1 MAVYRVER
9 TQGYTVMSNYHL
21 KDTALSLK
29 AKGLL
34 SMFLSFPDDWN
45 YSTRGLASIC
55 KEGVEAIGN
64 TIKELEKAGYI
75 LRRQL
80 RGANGR
86 ITDTEYV
93 IYERPQAPEPPA
105 PEDTGPDT
113 PPDTGAPDTDLP
125 DTGNPDMVQP
135 DMAAPD
141 MGNRPELNIKK
152 SRIKKSNTLGSNT
165 HSILPPSPPVPAS
178 APAAEGKNEVSVKRA
193 EIREQIEYGLITD
206 ACNRE
211 QVDEFVEIMLEV
223 ALAKSPTMKIGR
235 NAEYPTALVQQ
246 RFELINSSHIEKVLD
261 GIRENTARVW
271 NTRAYLLA
279 ALFNAPATTDNHYT
293 MLVNHDLYGGR

>member
-1 MAVYRVER
+1 MC
-9 TQGYTVMSNYHL
+9 SSDLL
-21 KDTALSLK
+21 KDKALSLK

-34 SMFLSFPDDWN
+34 SMMLSMPEEWN
-45 YSTRGLASIC
+45 YSTRGLAAIC
-55 KEGVEAIGN
+55 KEGVEAVGN
-64 TIKELEKAGYI
+64 ALKELEKAGYMV
-75 LRRQL
+75 RRQL
-80 RGANGR
+80 RGENGR
-86 ITDTEYV
+86 ITDTEYI
-93 IYERPQAPEPPA
+93 IYEKPQEPSAPER
-105 PEDTGPDT
+105 DTVSQDAA
-113 PPDTGAPDTDLP
+113 APDTVTP
-125 DTGNPDMVQP
+125 DTDSPYTENPDMVEP
-135 DMAAPD
+135 DAD
-141 MGNRPELNIKK
+141 NRPEINIKK

-223 ALAKSPTMKIGR
+223 ALSKSPTMKIGR

-246 RFELINSSHIEKVLD
+246 RFERINSGHIEKVLEA
-261 GIRENTARVW
+261 IRENSTRVW

-279 ALFNAPATTDNHYT
+279 ALFNAPSTTDNHYT
-293 MLVNHDLYGGR
+293 MLVNHDMNGG